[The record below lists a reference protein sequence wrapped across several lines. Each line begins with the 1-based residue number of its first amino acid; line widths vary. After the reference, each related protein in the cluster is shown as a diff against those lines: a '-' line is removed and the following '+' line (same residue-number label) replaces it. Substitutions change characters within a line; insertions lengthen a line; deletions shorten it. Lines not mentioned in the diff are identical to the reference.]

1 MTDTQKPEAL
11 QHAERLALGYPL
23 CEESQAAAE
32 FILRLHAENEAL
44 RKALCNLF
52 SYANRLEMNDADA
65 DGEHPAMQEARA
77 AMKGQP

>member
-11 QHAERLALGYPL
+11 RLADELVNRSAGW
-23 CEESQAAAE
+23 QAAVE
-32 FILRLHAENEAL
+32 LRRLHAENEAL
-44 RKALCNLF
+44 RNALRNLY